1 MMGFVGV
8 LRGVA
13 IGGVIATE
21 CRPALLARSK
31 MHPCAADLHTF
42 VALSALSMRDRGDS
56 RDMGARRVGHDENH
70 TTSGALT
77 HKRDR

>member
-31 MHPCAADLHTF
+31 MHPGAADLHTF

-56 RDMGARRVGHDENH
+56 RDMGARRIGHNENH
-70 TTSGALT
+70 TTSCALT
-77 HKRDR
+77 PRRDR